1 MLKIKFWRIENVLLM
16 QVLEQGN
23 EIKRENFKFCAS
35 NGIEVKSLCRPELT
49 PAFIHIRGRAK
60 EYDDSIVPRECINAE
75 EAKATLARYIEAVKE
90 YNTSLLRKS
99 NDKDDIEIET
109 VIAE

>member
-1 MLKIKFWRIENVLLM
+1 MRKN
-16 QVLEQGN
+16 
-23 EIKRENFKFCAS
+23 
-35 NGIEVKSLCRPELT
+35 
-49 PAFIHIRGRAK
+49 
-60 EYDDSIVPRECINAE
+60 IVPCKYSNAE
-75 EAKATLARYIEAVKE
+75 EAKAMLARYIEAVKE

>member
-1 MLKIKFWRIENVLLM
+1 M

-35 NGIEVKSLCRPELT
+35 NGIEVKSLCRPELI
-49 PAFIHIRGRAK
+49 PDIIYVRGCEE
-60 EYDDSIVPRECINAE
+60 EYDDNIVPCEYSNAE
-75 EAKATLARYIEAVKE
+75 GAKEALARYIEAVRE
-90 YNTSLLRKS
+90 YNSTLPVENK
-99 NDKDDIEIET
+99 DTDDIEI